1 MDLEKLSVR
10 YRQKGIWT
18 KVERRRPLA
27 DQGWQLGLA
36 LGLQKG

>member
-1 MDLEKLSVR
+1 MDLEQAPVR

-18 KVERRRPLA
+18 KVKRGRPLA